1 MQLTIYLSDQDKE
14 LLERLDI
21 KADAD
26 RKSRSQMIL
35 TIVERYF
42 AGHERV
48 GEILVEMGKL
58 SSSDVQK
65 ALAIQNKKGEHRLLG
80 EILVQEGL
88 STPRDVSRALAIQIR
103 EPAE

>member
-21 KADAD
+21 KADSE

-58 SSSDVQK
+58 SATDVQA
-65 ALAIQNKKGEHRLLG
+65 ALKIQAKKDEHRLLG
-80 EILVQEGL
+80 EILVQEGYA
-88 STPRDVSRALAIQIR
+88 SARDVSRALAIQIKDS
-103 EPAE
+103 E